1 MTNNTAGVVK
11 GFPDCGMKD
20 APSCANNTKASYAK
34 TVSFN
39 LTNNASIGGSHVV
52 KYNASDSRLNAAAK
66 A

>member
-1 MTNNTAGVVK
+1 MTNNTAGVIK
-11 GFPDCGMKD
+11 G
-20 APSCANNTKASYAK
+20 AVSSYAK

-39 LTNNASIGGSHVV
+39 LTNNASVGGSHVV